1 MNKIIKDINARN
13 NNKTINNNDTSNS
26 SATNNSTQFKAE
38 LLDEILKDYN
48 HENPEELI
56 GNNGLLKKLKKAIV
70 ERALEGEMTHHLGY
84 SKSLKIDR
92 RDNEFNNYR
101 NGHSSK
107 RLITEDG
114 DINIDV
120 PRDRES
126 SFEPQIVSKRQNR
139 FTGFDDKII
148 SMYSRGMS
156 VMEIQ
161 GHLLDIYGTEVSKDF
176 ISNVTDSVL
185 EEVESWQNRSL
196 DSIYPIVYMDAI
208 RIKGNE
214 EGRIIN
220 KAIYIAIG
228 VNMNGKKEVLGL
240 WIDKNEGAKF
250 WLKVVTELKNRGV
263 NDIFIACVDGLKGFP
278 EAINSVFP
286 NTQVQL
292 CIVHMVRN
300 SLKFVSYKDRK
311 AVAKDL
317 KSIYTSINREQ
328 AEKEL
333 DEFRKKWDNKY
344 STIADSWQ
352 RNWNEVTPFFEYP
365 DFIRKAIYTTNAIE
379 SINCSIRKVTK
390 NRCVF
395 PNDKAIIKIIYLSL
409 KNIEKRWTMP
419 IRDWKLALSQFAILF
434 ADRFPERLG
443 EF

>member
-1 MNKIIKDINARN
+1 MTKKIERNLTKNINETVNKDK
-13 NNKTINNNDTSNS
+13 K
-26 SATNNSTQFKAE
+26 FKSD

-56 GNNGLLKKLKKAIV
+56 GNNGLLKQLKKALI

-84 SKSLKIDR
+84 SKSSKVER
-92 RDNEFNNYR
+92 NEDFNNYR

-114 DINIDV
+114 DINIGV
-120 PRDRES
+120 PRDRDS
-126 SFEPQIVSKRQNR
+126 SFEPTIVSKRQNR

-156 VMEIQ
+156 LMEIQ

-176 ISNVTDSVL
+176 ISEVTDSVV
-185 EEVESWQNRSL
+185 EEIDAWQSQSL
-196 DSIYPIVYMDAI
+196 DSVYPIIYMDAI
-208 RIKGNE
+208 RVKAKE

-220 KAIYIAIG
+220 KAVYIAIG

-240 WIDKNEGAKF
+240 WIEKTEGAKF

-286 NTQVQL
+286 DTQVQL

-300 SLKFVSYKDRK
+300 SLKFVSHKDKK

-317 KSIYTSINREQ
+317 RFIYTSLNRET

-333 DEFRKKWDNKY
+333 QNFKKKWDDKY
-344 STIADSWQ
+344 STIGDSWQ
-352 RNWNEVTPFFEYP
+352 RNWNEITPFFDYP
-365 DFIRKAIYTTNAIE
+365 NFIRKAIYTTNAIE

-395 PNDKAIIKIIYLSL
+395 PTDKSVIKIIYLSL
-409 KNIEKRWTMP
+409 QNIQKRWTMP
-419 IRDWKLALSQFAILF
+419 IRDWKLALNQFAILF
-434 ADRFPERLG
+434 ADRFPEKLE